1 MQIWECCIIIIVIYF
16 INVIIIIIIIL
27 TFVISIDILVQLFL
41 PPNNL

>member
-16 INVIIIIIIIL
+16 INVIIIIIIL